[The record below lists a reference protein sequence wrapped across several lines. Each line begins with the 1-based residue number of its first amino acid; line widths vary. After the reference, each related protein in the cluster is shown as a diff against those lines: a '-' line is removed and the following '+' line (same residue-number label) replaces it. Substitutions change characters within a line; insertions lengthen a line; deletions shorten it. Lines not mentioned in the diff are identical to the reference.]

1 MKLEIYDKDGIVKLT
16 ASPSASST
24 VTEEVMGECSLSATF
39 TLPDFIAIDVNDYA
53 TVGGVR
59 YSAKRAY
66 KPQMNN
72 TQEYTYQIK
81 LYAPIHDAEQ
91 VVMLQ
96 LSDGSQNP
104 EFSLT
109 AGPREHL
116 QKWVDNMNRLYD
128 TPRWTI
134 GTVIDGESRTIDY
147 QSTKCWDAAFGGGGI
162 AETYET
168 ELWADGYVVNLC
180 RCERNLPVT
189 LGYRK
194 GLLKPRQDESTG
206 DVRFFTRLIPLGS
219 TRNIDPTTYGYSR
232 LQLPSRAEAVEK
244 NVDLYG
250 VYEDTEE
257 AAFSEIYP
265 KYIGTVG
272 VVRTEQKT
280 DEQGKDYTVYYFT
293 DPGMDFNP
301 NDYEL
306 ADQVKMISFQ
316 SGDLEGYG
324 TDDDKSFQANW
335 HEDTKEWEIIN
346 LYPDEN
352 TQIPGGNII
361 PRPGDT
367 YFPWNI
373 RMPESYTTEAER
385 LYAEAVDDF
394 LTNYATDTNQYS
406 APTDPL
412 YCRKNEVPMMIGQA
426 VRLESAE
433 YFKDGFLDT
442 RMTKV
447 VRKLN
452 DLYDATI
459 TCADK
464 VGNGWKRTVDNQLST
479 LKYTVEK
486 KGDTAFLNIIRLNDK
501 TSPSDYNVFSSLKAL
516 ATLLRKDQAD
526 TMPYLLTL
534 LKGAVFGNSAASIDD
549 KGVGRLAELFV
560 GSKVSIDVNGL
571 LTAVKA
577 ILQNIVLS
585 GDLKSDN
592 FLAGA
597 LGTGYALIKRDAD
610 GKSYLEVDKLFA
622 RVKAIF
628 AILEILKLTYS
639 GGNYVFSPAGMNCTK
654 VEEYDG
660 YYRCYFTADDGEKAV
675 ENTFEVDDL
684 VQLREFNVKPGVY
697 ENVSNRY
704 FWRRC
709 IAKGDDYIDLSKT
722 DRDMTSDDAPMTGDA
737 LVTIGNKTIASRQNV
752 IIISVYGEGSP
763 SIIQYEGINDYT
775 LDGKAKTVIS
785 PNGNKFTGSFTF
797 ESGKDIED
805 ELGDLNDK
813 INNLDSIYRIDL
825 TNEIAG
831 VAATSDG
838 TVTGTLPT
846 TDINVYA
853 GNKLDS
859 GWAFAATYQGC
870 TGSISG
876 NTLTI
881 KTITAD
887 DATATVTA
895 TKSGKPTLTAV
906 MSIYK
911 VKAGADGSDGKDA
924 VIYSIVPSAT
934 QVIKSSTGTL
944 TPASLTCAKYKT
956 IGNGT
961 ATVTTEKTLKYQR
974 LGVDSTEVA
983 YSGAVAVTAETK
995 SVVFSLYDGSTLLDR
1010 ENVPVLSD
1018 ASDLVIGTRNLAIYN
1033 TCMLG
1038 NMTKNGYELN
1048 QIKAGATSTFNL
1060 QIQVWDKNNAY
1071 KALVSKTISSTGI
1084 YSFVVSSDIIPYRIV
1099 IKAND
1104 STLDTSVSFYND
1116 FKSNTQYTITFELTN
1131 ITQGSF
1137 SWKNVMITEGN
1148 KQVDF
1153 TPAPEDIDQQIEDT
1167 LNSSKTYT
1175 DSKIEATEEKITL
1188 EVSKVQI
1195 NTRNLVKNGEFKIS
1209 GSTSYLVKTVYLYVP
1224 LVVGQKYTIVSKAT
1238 VRGSQKY
1245 TVYDSRG
1252 MSTQA
1257 ILSKDTSTGLY
1268 TKVFTYSPREGSNNS
1283 ILTIYNYPSSTAA
1296 DNPMDIEWFCLY
1308 EGEVRVPRDFNPA
1321 FEDAAEYTNSKIEQT
1336 ADEIT
1341 STVSKW
1347 VQGGNNLITNT
1358 YQERVFNKEEIAN
1371 RYLKNDWKISPK
1383 CAGKS
1388 IVTVVKVVFT
1398 GCTFSSG
1405 AYIRFQLDNKNGW
1418 NYNYLIPVK
1427 YVSSNGEY
1435 VLTGIIN
1442 APSSLTGDGNVYA
1455 LIDYI
1460 TGGTITVSEL
1470 RSYIADSIEPLLP
1483 WEPSEGDLVGFD
1495 SKIQQTAD
1503 SISLKVQG
1511 VVTGTGTNILV
1522 NSSFSQNVN
1531 GWNNANLSD
1540 ITTMGGYKC
1549 IKLSPQR
1556 FINQPVR
1563 MVNKDIGTKV
1573 AISFDIYKPSTLKVL
1588 NMRLSGDS
1596 VEDTNP
1602 IDLTGKPNNTWTRVT
1617 SVQTIKSESE
1627 CEIFLFGNSYGG
1639 DYADSTGIFYIKN
1652 VKLEYGD
1659 TATAWSEAS
1668 DGLLSDILAT
1678 GIDILKNKI
1687 ILTAD
1692 KTIIQSN
1699 SGKEIAMFTTDADG
1713 KPLIK
1718 GENIDAT
1725 NIRVKYLETS
1735 AERYDERN
1743 DKIIIDAES
1752 NTFKMLIKDTL
1763 GERNVFDLMF
1773 TEDSDYGTIA
1783 DMLFNRYDGS
1793 TLAGRTQIN
1802 QNAFLIES
1810 YLRNKVSHASKIT
1823 SEYLLLENNNVDDSS
1838 GTVQDSIKLSAS
1850 TGLTLT
1856 DRTTAK
1862 TYNGKTQSV
1871 YVATSSGQLYMNFYR
1886 GFFVGMSASAWF
1898 STSN

>member
-1 MKLEIYDKDGIVKLT
+1 MRKIYDLT
-16 ASPSASST
+16 ENGAFWGDLAK
-24 VTEEVMGECSLSATF
+24 
-39 TLPDFIAIDVNDYA
+39 AIDENFIEA
-53 TVGGVR
+53 
-59 YSAKRAY
+59 
-66 KPQMNN
+66 
-72 TQEYTYQIK
+72 
-81 LYAPIHDAEQ
+81 
-91 VVMLQ
+91 LQ
-96 LSDGSQNP
+96 N
-104 EFSLT
+104 
-109 AGPREHL
+109 A
-116 QKWVDNMNRLYD
+116 
-128 TPRWTI
+128 
-134 GTVIDGESRTIDY
+134 ID
-147 QSTKCWDAAFGGGGI
+147 
-162 AETYET
+162 
-168 ELWADGYVVNLC
+168 
-180 RCERNLPVT
+180 
-189 LGYRK
+189 
-194 GLLKPRQDESTG
+194 
-206 DVRFFTRLIPLGS
+206 
-219 TRNIDPTTYGYSR
+219 
-232 LQLPSRAEAVEK
+232 
-244 NVDLYG
+244 
-250 VYEDTEE
+250 
-257 AAFSEIYP
+257 
-265 KYIGTVG
+265 
-272 VVRTEQKT
+272 
-280 DEQGKDYTVYYFT
+280 
-293 DPGMDFNP
+293 
-301 NDYEL
+301 
-306 ADQVKMISFQ
+306 
-316 SGDLEGYG
+316 
-324 TDDDKSFQANW
+324 
-335 HEDTKEWEIIN
+335 
-346 LYPDEN
+346 
-352 TQIPGGNII
+352 
-361 PRPGDT
+361 
-367 YFPWNI
+367 
-373 RMPESYTTEAER
+373 
-385 LYAEAVDDF
+385 
-394 LTNYATDTNQYS
+394 
-406 APTDPL
+406 
-412 YCRKNEVPMMIGQA
+412 
-426 VRLESAE
+426 
-433 YFKDGFLDT
+433 
-442 RMTKV
+442 
-447 VRKLN
+447 
-452 DLYDATI
+452 
-459 TCADK
+459 
-464 VGNGWKRTVDNQLST
+464 
-479 LKYTVEK
+479 
-486 KGDTAFLNIIRLNDK
+486 IIRTSDDPDK
-501 TSPSDYNVFSSLKAL
+501 ASDSNVFSALRSLL
-516 ATLLRKDQAD
+516 MFLRKDQD
-526 TMPYLLTL
+526 ETMQHLLTL
-534 LKGAVFGNSAASIDD
+534 LDGAVFGDNAASIDAS
-549 KGVGRLAELFV
+549 GVL
-560 GSKVSIDVNGL
+560 K
-571 LTAVKA
+571 AVKA
-577 ILQNIVLS
+577 VLS

-639 GGNYVFSPAGMNCTK
+639 GGNYVFSPAGMQCTK
-654 VEEYDG
+654 VEEYET
-660 YYRCYFTADDGEKAV
+660 YYRCYFLADDGEKAV

-684 VQLREFNVKPGVY
+684 VQLREFNVKSGVY
-697 ENVSNRY
+697 ENVANRY

-722 DRDMTSDDAPMTGDA
+722 DRDMTSDDAPMAGDA
-737 LVTIGNKTIASRQNV
+737 LVTLGNKTIKSRQNV

-831 VAATSDG
+831 VAAKSDG
-838 TVTGTLPT
+838 TVTGTLPS
-846 TDINVYA
+846 TDINVFA
-853 GNKLDS
+853 GNELDS

-974 LGVDSTEVA
+974 LGVDSAEVA
-983 YSGAVAVTAETK
+983 YSGTIAVTTETK

-1018 ASDLVIGTRNLAIYN
+1018 ASDLVVGIRNLAIYS
-1033 TCMLG
+1033 TCVLG

-1048 QIKAGATSTFNL
+1048 QIKPGAYSAL
-1060 QIQVWDKNNAY
+1060 YLYIQVWDKNNTY
-1071 KALVSKTISSTGI
+1071 KTLVNKTISSTGI

-1104 STLDTSVSFYND
+1104 STLDASVSFYND

-1175 DSKIEATEEKITL
+1175 DSRIEATEEKITL

-1209 GSTSYLVKTVYLYVP
+1209 GAGYNVKKVDLYIP
-1224 LVVGQKYTIVSKAT
+1224 LVGGKKYTVVSKA
-1238 VRGSQKY
+1238 VLRGSQ
-1245 TVYDSRG
+1245 VFNIYDSTNLHKQ
-1252 MSTQA
+1252 ST
-1257 ILSKDTSTGLY
+1257 LSKDSETGLY
-1268 TKVFTYSPREGSNNS
+1268 IGVFTYKTEETNTNNS
-1283 ILTIYNYPSSTAA
+1283 RLGIYNGPSSTAA

-1321 FEDAAEYTNSKIEQT
+1321 FEDATEYTNSKIEQT
-1336 ADEIT
+1336 SEEIT

-1358 YQERVFNKEEIAN
+1358 YQERLFNKEEIAN
-1371 RYLKNDWKISPK
+1371 LNLQNKWEISSK

-1388 IVTVVKVVFT
+1388 IVTAVKVIFS

-1405 AYIRFQLDNKNGW
+1405 AYIRVQTDNKNGW
-1418 NYNYLIPVK
+1418 LYNRLCSTKLI
-1427 YVSSNGEY
+1427 SSNGEY
-1435 VLTGIIN
+1435 VLNGISDIPSNITGN
-1442 APSSLTGDGNVYA
+1442 GNV
-1455 LIDYI
+1455 LIRTEYV

-1470 RSYIADSIEPLLP
+1470 RSYVADSIEPLLP

-1563 MVNKDIGTKV
+1563 MVNKDAGTKV

-1588 NMRLSGDS
+1588 NMRLSS
-1596 VEDTNP
+1596 SSTVEDTNP

-1617 SVQTIKSESE
+1617 SVQTIQSESE

-1687 ILTAD
+1687 ILTANQ
-1692 KTIIQSN
+1692 TLIQSN
-1699 SGKEIAMFTTDADG
+1699 DGTQIAMFTLDNSG
-1713 KPLIK
+1713 KPVIK

-1735 AERYDERN
+1735 AERYAERK
-1743 DKIIIDAES
+1743 DKIIIDAEN

-1871 YVATSSGQLYMNFYR
+1871 YVATNEGQRYMNFYR
-1886 GFFVGMSASAWF
+1886 GFFVGISVSAWF